1 MLSDTNGGE
10 QQATDA
16 LRRTLGQQAR
26 GPQGEDL
33 VRCQIR
39 EMSDSL
45 ALSRAEGGQRA
56 GEGSSAGGQGVLLL
70 EPRFRRPLLIGTSIM
85 LFQQVGPDSRGYR
98 QS

>member
-16 LRRTLGQQAR
+16 LRRTLGHQAR
-26 GPQGEDL
+26 GPQGEEL

-45 ALSRAEGGQRA
+45 ALSRAEGGRCA
-56 GEGSSAGGQGVLLL
+56 GEGSSIGGQGVLLL
-70 EPRFRRPLLIGTSIM
+70 QPRFRRPLLIGTSIM
-85 LFQQVGPDSRGYR
+85 LFQQVGPG
-98 QS
+98 Q